1 MSTRRLERINDL
13 LRELIAEV
21 IAHELKDPRLERGLI
36 SVTEVRTSSDL
47 GHAQVLISV
56 LGSEEEAND
65 ALAALQRSRNYIW
78 RRIRPQLRLRS
89 IPQLTFR
96 LDDRIAEDRRIQDLI
111 NELPAPNPL
120 NDPDP
125 DTDANTVPDTAD
137 DGQS

>member
-21 IAHELKDPRLERGLI
+21 IAHELKDPRLQHGLI

-47 GHAQVLISV
+47 GHAQVLVSV
-56 LGSEEEAND
+56 LATEEEAND

-78 RRIRPQLRLRS
+78 RKIRPQLRLRA
-89 IPQLTFR
+89 IPQLEFQ

-111 NELPAPNPL
+111 NELPPPNPL
-120 NDPDP
+120 NAIDG
-125 DTDANTVPDTAD
+125 TAD
-137 DGQS
+137 AETSEAGEQS

>member
-21 IAHELKDPRLERGLI
+21 IAHELKDPRLQRGLI
-36 SVTEVRTSSDL
+36 SVTEVRASSDL

-65 ALAALQRSRNYIW
+65 ALAALQRSRIYIW

-89 IPQLTFR
+89 VPQLTFH

-120 NDPDP
+120 NDPDAE
-125 DTDANTVPDTAD
+125 TDAGSAPDTAD
-137 DGQS
+137 DGQP

>member
-36 SVTEVRTSSDL
+36 SVTEVRASSDL
-47 GHAQVLISV
+47 GHAQVLVSV

-89 IPQLTFR
+89 IPQLTFH

-120 NDPDP
+120 NDPVAE
-125 DTDANTVPDTAD
+125 TDASSVPDSAD
-137 DGQS
+137 DGRS